1 MKRIHNYAKARSEE
15 ADEIPTGRNKHV
27 SSHSGLHFYRARP
40 AGQVFRGHL
49 ERGRARRKH
58 GSACFLNLI
67 RRLGAFTLLDAE
79 LELTL
84 HPPSEQKFSDFSA
97 EPQRGDNRP

>member
-1 MKRIHNYAKARSEE
+1 MAHSE
-15 ADEIPTGRNKHV
+15 ASDEIPEGRKKHV
-27 SSHSGLHFYRARP
+27 STHIGGYFYRAWP

-58 GSACFLNLI
+58 GAACFLNLI

-84 HPPSEQKFSDFSA
+84 HPPSEQKFSDSSA
-97 EPQRGDNRP
+97 EPKRGDKRP